1 MTIAIIGQSGMIGSS
16 ILKFNSN
23 KHIDFSIN
31 EWTYDSFYDQLNTK
45 ISNLEA
51 KSISF
56 DFVWAA
62 GVSNHSSKIEVIEN
76 EIRLIKIFLETL
88 KQSQLKINSL
98 NYISSAGALYNF
110 SNKDLINE
118 FTPLDPLSHYGES
131 RILIEK
137 IFRDYF
143 KSMNTKLNIF
153 RLSNVYG
160 YNYNQEKNSGL
171 ISHLIN
177 ANLRRKEMNIFVPL
191 SVEQDYID
199 VEFVARNVC
208 NLIETNSNANNL
220 ENIYNLTRNQSNSIL
235 EIINMVDKFMGR
247 KTPYVTVNIDSS
259 ELRQSNLR
267 FDFNN
272 NNYLKFKI
280 QPIQFTIKRLI
291 SEMIYENII

>member
-1 MTIAIIGQSGMIGSS
+1 MTIAVIGQSGMIGSS
-16 ILKFNSN
+16 ILKFNSS

-31 EWTYDSFYDQLNTK
+31 QWSHNSFCKQLNTK
-45 ISNLEA
+45 ISNLKA
-51 KSISF
+51 KSVSF

-62 GVSNHSSKIEVIEN
+62 GISNNSSRIEVIEN
-76 EIRLIKIFLETL
+76 EISLIKIFLDTL

-98 NYISSAGALYNF
+98 NYISSAGALYSSTNEE
-110 SNKDLINE
+110 LITE
-118 FTPLDPLSHYGES
+118 FTPLDPLSDYGKS

-137 IFRDYF
+137 IFRDYS
-143 KSMNTKLNIF
+143 KRLNAKLNIF

-191 SVEQDYID
+191 IVEQDYID
-199 VEFVARNVC
+199 VEFVARNIC
-208 NLIETNSNANNL
+208 NLIETNSQTNNL
-220 ENIYNLTRNQSNSIL
+220 ENIYNLTRNQSNSIM

-259 ELRQSNLR
+259 EFRKSNLR

-291 SEMIYENII
+291 NEIMYENII